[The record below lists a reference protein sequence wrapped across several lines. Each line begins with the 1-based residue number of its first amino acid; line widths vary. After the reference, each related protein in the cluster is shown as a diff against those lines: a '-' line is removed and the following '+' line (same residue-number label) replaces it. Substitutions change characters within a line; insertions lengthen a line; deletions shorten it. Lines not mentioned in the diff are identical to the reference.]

1 MLSPKSASRALSPQ
15 RTANGGGERPFSPRT
30 AVSQQQSLKS
40 RNTQKTNRTAYP
52 PLPESV
58 LEENMSKAHTQRA
71 PSPVDRQ
78 TNKSPSLAPSDSVTE
93 ALSKRTARAAAAAQE
108 AFQKPSKSVKSSS
121 QVNGGEQYATS
132 QRGMLIVLATRSSEL
147 KSITRPLRQ
156 PCRSL
161 SGSHVAS
168 LSGRTHVSA
177 LASRT
182 HVEPS

>member
-15 RTANGGGERPFSPRT
+15 RTANGGSERPFSPRT

-40 RNTQKTNRTAYP
+40 RNTQKTNRTVYP

-93 ALSKRTARAAAAAQE
+93 ALSKRTARAAAVAQE
-108 AFQKPSKSVKSSS
+108 ASQKPSKSVKSSS
-121 QVNGGEQYATS
+121 QVNGGEPYATS
-132 QRGMLIVLATRSSEL
+132 QRGTLIVLATRSCKQKL
-147 KSITRPLRQ
+147 ITGPLRQ
-156 PCRSL
+156 TCSSL
-161 SGSHVAS
+161 SGSHVTS
-168 LSGRTHVSA
+168 LTGRPHVST
-177 LASRT
+177 LASCT
-182 HVEPS
+182 YVKSS